1 LINTNP
7 FNANNKNHKFN
18 SSKRIFDFSNA
29 LGNDNN
35 NKSPDD
41 IQRRINKNQ
50 TKKKPDKINKQLNII
65 TKNIENTND
74 NINNPDIFY
83 SKFFKNIINKETQ
96 INNTNNSKTPK
107 IRKIESK
114 NKTNLFKYYMKD
126 KEGKNNNE

>member
-1 LINTNP
+1 MN
-7 FNANNKNHKFN
+7 
-18 SSKRIFDFSNA
+18 
-29 LGNDNN
+29 GNL
-35 NKSPDD
+35 
-41 IQRRINKNQ
+41 

-96 INNTNNSKTPK
+96 ISNANNSKTPK
-107 IRKIESK
+107 IRKFESK

-126 KEGKNNNE
+126 KEVKNSNE